1 MDKKIS
7 ELDQALQ
14 INNDAVFPISQD
26 NGGTDTTYK
35 VSITQ
40 ISAEIGED
48 QTFSNLDTTDK
59 TLVGAINEVAQGG
72 GGGGSST
79 LDGLTDVDID
89 DQTLS
94 DGQVLKYDSAEDK
107 WINDDVGAGGH
118 TIVADDGTDLAQRAN
133 LQFKGA
139 YSEDNSVDDTTEVN
153 VVRNMT
159 RAQFNQLSADEK
171 VGLINISD
179 ESLSATEIPMS
190 PSDPDFVADR
200 ITALESGKANK
211 SWTYIDTIV
220 DGGTGCDLTGY
231 NEVLLVPYANNNSKY
246 NSFVYPV
253 AEVNGAIITIVGST
267 THKWVGSF
275 AVDSNNKLTVTQ
287 AAISVWTSCYVRV
300 WAR

>member
-40 ISAEIGED
+40 ISAEVGED
-48 QTFSNLDTTDK
+48 QTFSTLDTTEK
-59 TLVGAINEVAQGG
+59 TLVGAINEIAQGG

-79 LDGLTDVDID
+79 LAGLNDVDID

-94 DGQVLKYDSAEDK
+94 DGQVLKYDSVEDK
-107 WINDDVGAGGH
+107 WINDDEGAGGH
-118 TIVADDGTDLAQRAN
+118 TIVSDDGTNLAQRAK

-171 VGLINISD
+171 TGLINISD
-179 ESLSATEIPMS
+179 ESLSAAELP
-190 PSDPDFVADR
+190 
-200 ITALESGKANK
+200 ITSGSATNTKDYIDSGLSGKADISNIPSVKYEEINVALDNSGEGTLFTTNK
-211 SWTYIDTIV
+211 YVVGIKDIPSDSLYVGYIVYFAGTLTKCKAFSRSALAFTSQGIVSMTRKIGVYYIDNI
-220 DGGTGCDLTGY
+220 
-231 NEVLLVPYANNNSKY
+231 
-246 NSFVYPV
+246 
-253 AEVNGAIITIVGST
+253 ST
-267 THKWVGSF
+267 T
-275 AVDSNNKLTVTQ
+275 
-287 AAISVWTSCYVRV
+287 
-300 WAR
+300 